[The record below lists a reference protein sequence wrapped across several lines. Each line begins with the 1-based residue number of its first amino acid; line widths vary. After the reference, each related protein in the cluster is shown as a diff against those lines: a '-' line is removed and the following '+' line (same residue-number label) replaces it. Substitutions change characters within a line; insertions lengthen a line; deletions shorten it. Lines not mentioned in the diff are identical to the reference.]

1 MRHDRAESGGVAVLR
16 AWLEAGPE
24 PSLRVR
30 MTEMAALSSRDGST
44 AVVAS
49 ADEACTL
56 VRGWLGRLIEAERHG
71 PEDSGDRR

>member
-1 MRHDRAESGGVAVLR
+1 
-16 AWLEAGPE
+16 
-24 PSLRVR
+24 
-30 MTEMAALSSRDGST
+30 MTEMAALSDRDGSS

-56 VRGWLGRLIEAERHG
+56 VRGWLGRLVEAERHG